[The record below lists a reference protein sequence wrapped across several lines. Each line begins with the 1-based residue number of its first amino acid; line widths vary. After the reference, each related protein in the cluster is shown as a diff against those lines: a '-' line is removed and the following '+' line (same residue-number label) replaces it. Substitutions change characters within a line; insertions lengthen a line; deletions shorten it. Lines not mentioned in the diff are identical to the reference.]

1 VEPALSDTDP
11 EAARVHLDLLRRAPP
26 ERRLG
31 LAFSLSRTVMS
42 LTRGGLQR
50 ARPDATSQELDIE
63 FVARLYGPQLAA
75 EVRSDL
81 AVRRR
86 R

>member
-1 VEPALSDTDP
+1 MEPALSDTDA
-11 EAARVHLDLLRRAPP
+11 EAALVHLELLRRAPP
-26 ERRLG
+26 ERRLR

-50 ARPDATSQELDIE
+50 ARPDATSQEVDIE

-75 EVRSDL
+75 DVRSDL
-81 AVRRR
+81 AARGR
-86 R
+86 